1 MGKTLGSLSIDWKVD
16 LLNEALLN
24 IFQNYITNIKIKC
37 DSRQP
42 PWMTK
47 NTKRSLKE
55 RSKLTKYYKN
65 DPKKSDYE
73 KLLENLLIVLNK
85 FWKLKIITFLKWPKS
100 FKIQRLLQGCAGLF

>member
-1 MGKTLGSLSIDWKVD
+1 
-16 LLNEALLN
+16 
-24 IFQNYITNIKIKC
+24 
-37 DSRQP
+37 
-42 PWMTK
+42 MTK

-85 FWKLKIITFLKWPKS
+85 FWKLKIITFLK
-100 FKIQRLLQGCAGLF
+100 